1 MKLYKWE
8 FRLYKNEGICQVNVK
23 LGTTIKSKDFT
34 KLQDGITELVNKY
47 KIKKDKK
54 DKKDVDR

>member
-8 FRLYKNEGICQVNVK
+8 FRLYENDGICQVNVK

-34 KLQDGITELVNKY
+34 KLQDGITQLVDKY
-47 KIKKDKK
+47 KIDKETK
-54 DKKDVDR
+54 